1 MLQRLSVCL
10 SYVVQVTEVWND
22 NFLAELK
29 DCMSKAEIRQ
39 LEENFI
45 EMLNTQIQ
53 FGPDALVDFTNY
65 MVSL

>member
-1 MLQRLSVCL
+1 M
-10 SYVVQVTEVWND
+10 WND